1 VRRPE
6 QNHGSLFPRTL
17 GAQFWEAFGSTF
29 YLTIVTVALKT
40 VIEFWMALIMSRAFR
55 GRSLLRASVLI
66 PWAISTAVTAT
77 LWFFIFAFQGVINE
91 ASGNAIIW
99 TESEGP
105 ALSAIII
112 ADVSK
117 TTPFMALL
125 IFAGLQIIPGDIYEA
140 AKMDGASTWQRSRH
154 VTCRSCARHSWSRF
168 CFAPFMRCVYM
179 TCRRS

>member
-1 VRRPE
+1 
-6 QNHGSLFPRTL
+6 
-17 GAQFWEAFGSTF
+17 
-29 YLTIVTVALKT
+29 
-40 VIEFWMALIMSRAFR
+40 MALIMSRAFR

-66 PWAISTAVTAT
+66 PWAIPTAVTAT
-77 LWFFIFAFQGVINE
+77 AWFFIVAFQGVINE
-91 ASGNAIIW
+91 VSGNAIIW

-154 VTCRSCARHSWSRF
+154 VICRSCARHSRSRF
-168 CFAPFMRCVYM
+168 CFLPLMRYVYM
-179 TCRRS
+179 TCRLTCRRS